1 MEVKARHIYD
11 QSVDAM
17 FKKFGS
23 KASIERKFK
32 EMGARNIK
40 VETCKLTKTSLDL
53 VINRE
58 IPVNAPSLL
67 KKFLG
72 EWNLANQEEHW
83 KGTAGKNYQG
93 NVKMTIKGV
102 PVTITGKMVLSGD
115 AKGCV
120 NDVTLK
126 IESGIPLLG
135 KKLAEFVGQT
145 SVTEMQREYEHIKGS
160 MVTSKS
166 PTRAVAVKP
175 VAGKSVAGAA
185 AAKSAKTPAA
195 KVSTVKS
202 GASSTAAAKPAIKDA
217 GTKPSAKPAAAK
229 QASKTAARKTAM
241 SEPAAKK
248 ADAKIASKPATAKKP
263 PAKKKAQLKSVGL

>member
-11 QSVDAM
+11 QSVDVV
-17 FKKFGS
+17 FKKFGN

-32 EMGARNIK
+32 ELGARNIH

-53 VINRE
+53 VMSRE

-72 EWNLANQEEHW
+72 EWNLAHQEEHW
-83 KGTAGKNYQG
+83 KGIAGKSYQG

-102 PVTITGKMVLSGD
+102 PVTITGKMVLAGD
-115 AKGCV
+115 ATGCI
-120 NDVTLK
+120 NDVTLT

-160 MVTSKS
+160 MVTKKPS
-166 PTRAVAVKP
+166 TRTVTAKP
-175 VAGKSVAGAA
+175 VSAKTVAKAAATKSVKTPATKASTNKLA
-185 AAKSAKTPAA
+185 AAK
-195 KVSTVKS
+195 
-202 GASSTAAAKPAIKDA
+202 TAAAKPPIKAA
-217 GTKPSAKPAAAK
+217 GVMPSAKSVTAKPAAKKVAK
-229 QASKTAARKTAM
+229 KSAM
-241 SEPAAKK
+241 SDPAAKNAVTK
-248 ADAKIASKPATAKKP
+248 SVSKPATAKKP
-263 PAKKKAQLKSVGL
+263 ASKKKGE